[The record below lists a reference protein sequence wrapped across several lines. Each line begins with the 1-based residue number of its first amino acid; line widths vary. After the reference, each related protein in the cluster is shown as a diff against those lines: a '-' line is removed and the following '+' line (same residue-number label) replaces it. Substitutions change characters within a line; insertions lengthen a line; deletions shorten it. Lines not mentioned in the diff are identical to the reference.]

1 MEDASDKQLAKP
13 KRRACRVDDDEEEGQ
28 RTPLHRTSAKSF
40 STHVVPA
47 NKSGA
52 QGKFSSQASNSSVKA
67 SGGAREEKPRSVG
80 MSPVKHETVG
90 SSPNQDKIHARQKL
104 AGRRSITGLVD
115 ASASSGN
122 KINLADCKSSGQ
134 IKMPGSSETKKV
146 QSVSSKLLQQT
157 TGNSHSRPQAASEK
171 NALLK
176 SEHTKA
182 KPKPG
187 SQVASVVEKKVSAT
201 LLPDRTGKRDH
212 LKEERSNFVD
222 KSATLSEPNPDSV
235 KSMKHL
241 IAAAQ
246 ARRYII
252 ASSHGKNESPS
263 QRIVLKDPMELD
275 HEQGKSPKPRQTS
288 GSPTGSTDAAI
299 ARDALVGMIET
310 LSRTKDSIGRATR
323 HAIECSKY
331 GIAGEV
337 LSLSLGYL

>member
-1 MEDASDKQLAKP
+1 MHLLMS
-13 KRRACRVDDDEEEGQ
+13 C
-28 RTPLHRTSAKSF
+28 SF
-40 STHVVPA
+40 
-47 NKSGA
+47 
-52 QGKFSSQASNSSVKA
+52 
-67 SGGAREEKPRSVG
+67 
-80 MSPVKHETVG
+80 
-90 SSPNQDKIHARQKL
+90 
-104 AGRRSITGLVD
+104 
-115 ASASSGN
+115 
-122 KINLADCKSSGQ
+122 
-134 IKMPGSSETKKV
+134 
-146 QSVSSKLLQQT
+146 LLC
-157 TGNSHSRPQAASEK
+157 
-171 NALLK
+171 
-176 SEHTKA
+176 
-182 KPKPG
+182 
-187 SQVASVVEKKVSAT
+187 
-201 LLPDRTGKRDH
+201 
-212 LKEERSNFVD
+212 RSNFVD

-252 ASSHGKNESPS
+252 ASSHGKNGEPLIDNGGLTSTPYGLPGLSPSPVLLIPSVSRIALPESPS

-337 LSLSLGYL
+337 LYFSLSLSGSWFLDIYDLSCHLQDCLIFS